1 MEAWT
6 VTFGLWRRNRMAKEK
21 EAAVL
26 SFEEAMDQLEQLVGK
41 LENGDVPLEKAI
53 DLFQEGM
60 KLSHLCSQKL
70 EQVERKIEIL
80 VEENGVLNK
89 KPFSNGN
96 DEG

>member
-1 MEAWT
+1 
-6 VTFGLWRRNRMAKEK
+6 MAKEK

-26 SFEEAMDQLEQLVGK
+26 SFEEAMDQLELLVGK

-60 KLSHLCSQKL
+60 KLSHLCNQKL
-70 EQVERKIEIL
+70 EQVERKIEML
-80 VEENGVLNK
+80 VEENGVLSK
-89 KPFSNGN
+89 KAFSSGN

>member
-1 MEAWT
+1 
-6 VTFGLWRRNRMAKEK
+6 MAKEK
-21 EAAVL
+21 EPVIL

-70 EQVERKIEIL
+70 EQVERKIEML

-89 KPFSNGN
+89 KPFSSGN
-96 DEG
+96 DEA

>member
-1 MEAWT
+1 
-6 VTFGLWRRNRMAKEK
+6 MAKEK
-21 EAAVL
+21 EAEIL
-26 SFEEAMDQLEQLVGK
+26 SFEEAMEQLEQLVGK

-80 VEENGVLNK
+80 VEENGSLNK

>member
-1 MEAWT
+1 
-6 VTFGLWRRNRMAKEK
+6 MAKEK
-21 EAAVL
+21 EVAVL

-80 VEENGVLNK
+80 VEENGSLTK
-89 KPFSNGN
+89 KPFTSGIE
-96 DEG
+96 EG

>member
-1 MEAWT
+1 
-6 VTFGLWRRNRMAKEK
+6 MAKEK
-21 EAAVL
+21 EAVIL

-70 EQVERKIEIL
+70 EQVERKIEML
-80 VEENGVLNK
+80 VEENGVLSK

>member
-1 MEAWT
+1 
-6 VTFGLWRRNRMAKEK
+6 MAKEK
-21 EAAVL
+21 EAVIL

-70 EQVERKIEIL
+70 EQVERKIEML
-80 VEENGVLNK
+80 VEENGVLSK
-89 KPFSNGN
+89 KPFSSGN

>member
-1 MEAWT
+1 
-6 VTFGLWRRNRMAKEK
+6 MAKEK

-80 VEENGVLNK
+80 VEENGSLTK
-89 KPFSNGN
+89 KAFSSGIE
-96 DEG
+96 EG